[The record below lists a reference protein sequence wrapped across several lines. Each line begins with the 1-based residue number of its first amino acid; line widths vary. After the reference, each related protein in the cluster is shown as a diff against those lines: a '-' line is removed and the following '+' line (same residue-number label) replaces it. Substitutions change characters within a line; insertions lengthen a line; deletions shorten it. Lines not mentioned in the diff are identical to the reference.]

1 MYYTSTVV
9 GSNDSSEVSNVL
21 IPYSR
26 GFFFPTPFVHVFVLC
41 VERLTGIRAVL
52 SRTFSFLVE
61 FQKTQMY
68 VE

>member
-1 MYYTSTVV
+1 MYYIVV

-26 GFFFPTPFVHVFVLC
+26 GFFFPTPFVFVLC

-61 FQKTQMY
+61 FQKHKCM
-68 VE
+68 